1 MGLSGNSWTRKDR
14 SPVDPPLSL
23 TESMAVFLIWTM
35 AATLVAGL
43 SRVSVVA
50 SQTGKFDSGPG
61 RPPIGTV
68 VQTLEHLLPYLC
80 AKCLHLQHLPFTECQ
95 LKLTI

>member
-50 SQTGKFDSGPG
+50 SQKGKFDSGPE

-68 VQTLEHLLPYLC
+68 IQTLEHLTSLLMC
-80 AKCLHLQHLPFTECQ
+80 
-95 LKLTI
+95 